1 MLWLA
6 VPAVLALLSGSGAV
20 VDRAGAASTSSSFAA
35 VADSYVFQQ
44 KGATNYGTS
53 NQLKIQGSPLERA
66 YIRFNVTGLSGT
78 ILKGTLQLN
87 TQTASTAGYEVRGVA
102 DNSWGETTIT
112 YQNAPAPSGIT
123 ATSGAVNAGQT
134 SVDITPLVTG
144 SGLISVA
151 LTTSSTGITFSSRE
165 ARSGAPQL
173 IIQTTTDVPPVN
185 TSPPSISGTPLVGQ
199 TLTASPGSW
208 SGTAPISYAYRW
220 RRCDSA
226 GVNCADI
233 VGATSQTYVVASADA
248 GSTVRV
254 AVTASNGVG
263 SSSATSDRTAVVQQ
277 ASPVAPVNTSPPT
290 ISGAAL
296 SGQIVSA
303 VPGSWSG
310 TAPISFAYQWRRC
323 DSSGAGCVDIFA
335 ATGSTYTLGPADV
348 GATVVV
354 AVTASNSAGSATAS
368 SGPSAVVQAAP
379 VPPANTA
386 APSLSGA
393 AQAGS
398 IVMVSSGG
406 WSGTAP
412 ISYAYQ
418 WRRCDSGGAS
428 CVDIAGATASSY
440 TAASADVGSTLVAVV
455 TASNSAGSS
464 SASSAPS
471 AIVQAANVAPAN
483 TAAPTVSGATG
494 AGQTLTASPGTWSGT
509 APISYAYQW
518 QRCDSSGANCLPV
531 AGATGQTYLLGS
543 ADVGS
548 TIRAAVTAS
557 NSAGS
562 STASSL
568 QTTAVTADAGCA
580 PRSSAYSSAILS
592 TAGLVSYW
600 RLGESSGTVACD
612 GAGSNNGVYQAG
624 TTLGQPGAI
633 VSDPDTAVAL
643 DGAAGWVQ
651 VPASSSLNVGDRFS
665 IEAWVKR
672 GSVGT
677 AASQVVA
684 SKPGAHRSKI

>member
-1 MLWLA
+1 KR
-6 VPAVLALLSGSGAV
+6 GSVGT
-20 VDRAGAASTSSSFAA
+20 AASQVVASKQVGDWVLLINSSNQLVLRRSTVADVAVSTVA
-35 VADSYVFQQ
+35 VADTTKWHYLVATKDGASVHLYVD
-44 KGATNYGTS
+44 GADVTGAVS
-53 NQLKIQGSPLERA
+53 NQAMVDNTEPLA
-66 YIRFNVTGLSGT
+66 IGQSSSGAWFNGT
-78 ILKGTLQLN
+78 ID
-87 TQTASTAGYEVRGVA
+87 EVA
-102 DNSWGETTIT
+102 LYN
-112 YQNAPAPSGIT
+112 
-123 ATSGAVNAGQT
+123 
-134 SVDITPLVTG
+134 
-144 SGLISVA
+144 VA
-151 LTTSSTGITFSSRE
+151 LTAAQVASQY
-165 ARSGAPQL
+165 AA
-173 IIQTTTDVPPVN
+173 
-185 TSPPSISGTPLVGQ
+185 
-199 TLTASPGSW
+199 ASPS
-208 SGTAPISYAYRW
+208 
-220 RRCDSA
+220 
-226 GVNCADI
+226 
-233 VGATSQTYVVASADA
+233 
-248 GSTVRV
+248 
-254 AVTASNGVG
+254 
-263 SSSATSDRTAVVQQ
+263 VQP
-277 ASPVAPVNTSPPT
+277 ANTSPPT

-335 ATGSTYTLGPADV
+335 ATGSMYTLGPADV

-418 WRRCDSGGAS
+418 WRRCDSGGVS
-428 CVDIAGATASSY
+428 CADIAGATASSY

-455 TASNSAGSS
+455 SASNSAGSS

-483 TAAPTVSGATG
+483 TAAPTVSGAAR

-643 DGAAGWVQ
+643 DGTAGWVQ

-672 GSVGT
+672 ASVGT
-677 AASQVVA
+677 AANQVVA
-684 SKPGAHRSKI
+684 S